1 MQGDLSCSRPVVSST
16 AHAGRDGTP
25 RREPNRAGPLEIKVR
40 TRASALDGWARVCCI
55 TLVGPRTT
63 PREAHMVVLLWILGT
78 TTTIAL
84 AYLLLM
90 LGMICMQAR
99 GHFGDWEA

>member
-1 MQGDLSCSRPVVSST
+1 M
-16 AHAGRDGTP
+16 
-25 RREPNRAGPLEIKVR
+25 
-40 TRASALDGWARVCCI
+40 
-55 TLVGPRTT
+55 
-63 PREAHMVVLLWILGT
+63 EAHMVVLLWILGAT
-78 TTTIAL
+78 TAIAL